1 MATYLYEA
9 YTKTGEA
16 SAGTID
22 AQDEDDARSQLKQ
35 RGLLVLEVRQSRTA
49 GLGKAEI
56 RFGGD
61 KVKMKD
67 VAWAARNLAT
77 TQAAGLPLVRALKM
91 LGTQREKDPVGKCLL
106 RIHESVVNGSA
117 LGDAFK
123 AEEAR
128 LGQLT
133 TALISAGETS
143 GKLDLSMSKLADLCE
158 ARVRLKRKIASAM
171 AYPAVM
177 IGLVVC
183 IFLAMLLFVVPTFK
197 GMYTQLGG
205 DLPSLTQFLIDASE
219 TSQTYWFMFPI
230 LAIGIVFG
238 FRQTSR
244 NPKLR
249 RHRDVLMLRLP
260 LFGSLLRSTAIARL
274 ATTLASSLGSGVPLL
289 DAMSQAGNVANNAV
303 FKEALE
309 QARTEV
315 REGKSLAVALAAQ
328 PAVPDI
334 FTQLIAIGEESG
346 KVDELM
352 VKYAKTVE
360 EEVET
365 KVEGLTSMLEPLM
378 IVVFGGIIGVM
389 VVALYLPM
397 LSIFNNIK

>member
-1 MATYLYEA
+1 
-9 YTKTGEA
+9 
-16 SAGTID
+16 
-22 AQDEDDARSQLKQ
+22 
-35 RGLLVLEVRQSRTA
+35 
-49 GLGKAEI
+49 
-56 RFGGD
+56 
-61 KVKMKD
+61 
-67 VAWAARNLAT
+67 
-77 TQAAGLPLVRALKM
+77 
-91 LGTQREKDPVGKCLL
+91 
-106 RIHESVVNGSA
+106 
-117 LGDAFK
+117 
-123 AEEAR
+123 
-128 LGQLT
+128 
-133 TALISAGETS
+133 
-143 GKLDLSMSKLADLCE
+143 
-158 ARVRLKRKIASAM
+158 
-171 AYPAVM
+171 
-177 IGLVVC
+177 
-183 IFLAMLLFVVPTFK
+183 
-197 GMYTQLGG
+197 
-205 DLPSLTQFLIDASE
+205 
-219 TSQTYWFMFPI
+219 
-230 LAIGIVFG
+230 
-238 FRQTSR
+238 
-244 NPKLR
+244 
-249 RHRDVLMLRLP
+249 

-289 DAMSQAGNVANNAV
+289 DAMSQAGSVSNNAV